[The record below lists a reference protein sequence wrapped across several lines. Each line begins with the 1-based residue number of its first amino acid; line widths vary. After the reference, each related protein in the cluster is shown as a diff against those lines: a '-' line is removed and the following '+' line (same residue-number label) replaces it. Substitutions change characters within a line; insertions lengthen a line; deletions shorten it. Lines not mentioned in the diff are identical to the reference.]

1 MDECDIKV
9 FLSFDRERFHGE
21 GSFMLTTVDPQ
32 INEFKSI
39 KAFS

>member
-1 MDECDIKV
+1 MDECDIEV

-32 INEFKSI
+32 INAI
-39 KAFS
+39 

>member
-9 FLSFDRERFHGE
+9 FLSFDRGERFHVE

-32 INEFKSI
+32 INAI
-39 KAFS
+39 